1 MDRQLNDFIGV
12 TDNQH
17 INYNKDITMTDLE
30 GNMKII
36 VKCYCTIVAGKS
48 ISYSMDVIESSVF
61 EKYKELIQGEV
72 SKFKAEAESIATAH
86 NVPVI

>member
-1 MDRQLNDFIGV
+1 MDTQLNDFIGV
-12 TDNQH
+12 SNQQN
-17 INYNKDITMTDLE
+17 INYNKDVTMTDLE

-48 ISYSMDVIESSVF
+48 ISYSMDVFEKAVF
-61 EKYKELIQGEV
+61 EKYKELIQSEID
-72 SKFKAEAESIATAH
+72 KFKEETKTIAKAH